1 MRVSLLV
8 LLLSSL
14 LRNKGFCCF
23 GMVAEPGFR
32 ECLLYDF
39 SATARF
45 KHVCTE
51 IAAET
56 AGRHEC
62 L

>member
-1 MRVSLLV
+1 
-8 LLLSSL
+8 
-14 LRNKGFCCF
+14 
-23 GMVAEPGFR
+23 VAEPGFR

-56 AGRHEC
+56 AGATNACELAH
-62 L
+62 